1 MEGIEHKTIKING
14 INMHVAEK
22 GQGPVVLLLH
32 GFPELW
38 YSWRH
43 QIQALAS
50 LGYRAVAPDLR
61 GFGDT
66 DAPVDPSS
74 YTCLHLVGDL
84 VALLDAVSTD
94 QEKVFVVGHDW
105 GALIAWYFC
114 LFRPDRVKALVNLSV
129 QFFPRD
135 PQNKTIESIRGVY
148 GDDYYM
154 CRFQEPGE
162 IEAEFAQI
170 GTARVVKELLTL
182 RHPGPLFLPK
192 GKGFGHPADAPIALP
207 SWLSED
213 DVNYYVSKFEKKG
226 FTGGLNYYRNI
237 DRNWELTAPWTGAQ
251 VKVPTKFIVGDQ
263 DLVYN
268 SLSAKDF
275 IHNGGFKKCVPSLE
289 EVVVMEGA
297 AHFINQEKAD
307 EISQHI
313 FDFIKKFQ

>member
-1 MEGIEHKTIKING
+1 MEGVEHRSIKVNG

-22 GQGPVVLLLH
+22 GQGPVVLFLH

-43 QIQALAS
+43 QIQTLAS

-66 DAPVDPSS
+66 DAPADSSS
-74 YTCLHLVGDL
+74 YTCFHVVGDL
-84 VALLDAVSTD
+84 VALLDAVAGD

-105 GALIAWYFC
+105 GAIMAWYLC

-129 QFFPRD
+129 QFFPRN
-135 PQNKTIESIRGVY
+135 PQMKFVESMKAAY
-148 GDDYYM
+148 GNDYYI

-170 GTARVVKELLTL
+170 GTARVIRELLTF

-192 GKGFGHPADAPIALP
+192 GKLFGHPPDAPIPLP

-226 FTGGLNYYRNI
+226 FTGGINYYRNL
-237 DRNWELTAPWTGAQ
+237 DRNWELLAPWTGAQ
-251 VKVPTKFIVGDQ
+251 VKVPVKFIVGDQ

-268 SLSAKDF
+268 SLGAKDF
-275 IHNGGFKKCVPSLE
+275 IHNGGFKKYVPFLE
-289 EVVVMEGA
+289 AVVVMEGV
-297 AHFINQEKAD
+297 AHFNNQEKAD
-307 EISQHI
+307 EISEHI
-313 FDFIKKFQ
+313 HDFIKKFE